1 MVAAEVATAAV
12 GGGDRG
18 GHGRGGDAA
27 GGDAEG
33 GCDDRVGVSGGGEVE
48 VEVEGEVEGE
58 GVDPLALKEVG
69 GVGEGVEVEVV
80 ERSNIEEVETFCA
93 EVDVVDGRVR
103 GGASSPTTVHCDGSG
118 SNATQLSANAEGP
131 SFGAQH
137 FDRTA

>member
-1 MVAAEVATAAV
+1 MAATQLAATL
-12 GGGDRG
+12 RE
-18 GHGRGGDAA
+18 DATTA
-27 GGDAEG
+27 L
-33 GCDDRVGVSGGGEVE
+33 GCRGEVE

-118 SNATQLSANAEGP
+118 SNATQLSANVEGP